1 MDEDA
6 ETLEEII
13 AAWRKDTGWEQFGR
27 DVGAILTAH
36 GFTPGTQPSEPEPNN
51 GR

>member
-6 ETLEEII
+6 EIINEILG
-13 AAWRKDTGWEQFGR
+13 AWRADTGWEQFGR

-36 GFTPGTQPSEPEPNN
+36 DFTPGTKPE
-51 GR
+51 GQES